1 MARALPAEVR
11 PRRKYDTWTLGEL
24 PRLLLRELLT
34 RGVTVGLL
42 GQSLCVA
49 PSGPRNIGYEQRKHR
64 KHLGE
69 GFSRLQASRRSLVD
83 EDEQSWTTFE
93 RLYVFVG
100 VMLVSVLGLW
110 TCKASKDYRDARA
123 AAPLDAQMA
132 APSVVRE
139 VPLKRAKPGRE
150 SLPLP

>member
-1 MARALPAEVR
+1 L
-11 PRRKYDTWTLGEL
+11 
-24 PRLLLRELLT
+24 
-34 RGVTVGLL
+34 
-42 GQSLCVA
+42 
-49 PSGPRNIGYEQRKHR
+49 
-64 KHLGE
+64 
-69 GFSRLQASRRSLVD
+69 LVD

-123 AAPLDAQMA
+123 TAPLDAQMA
-132 APSVVRE
+132 APSVVHE
-139 VPLKRAKPGRE
+139 VQRPLKRANPGSAE

>member
-1 MARALPAEVR
+1 M
-11 PRRKYDTWTLGEL
+11 
-24 PRLLLRELLT
+24 
-34 RGVTVGLL
+34 
-42 GQSLCVA
+42 
-49 PSGPRNIGYEQRKHR
+49 
-64 KHLGE
+64 
-69 GFSRLQASRRSLVD
+69 D